1 MLDASHRQWLCD
13 ALSPQR
19 PCQSAQNSLL
29 QAQKEVLQPEE
40 FIEVV
45 HRGGTDA
52 AAKSFYD
59 ALACMEGAR
68 APATPRTLRMRES
81 AHVLAHIAVPMLAR
95 HCSQSTAAA
104 RASVHADILMEE
116 GTEAAISGFCRQH
129 MRAFED
135 SEENKHEHFAIFQE
149 YVALLE
155 SALHARLR
163 ERLPGCN
170 TEALRTWL
178 EAQPAESVSSDAL
191 DTLLSA
197 SDFQAFKQHMLSF
210 KTEVAM
216 ASLQPSV
223 RGVVAAPL

>member
-1 MLDASHRQWLCD
+1 
-13 ALSPQR
+13 
-19 PCQSAQNSLL
+19 
-29 QAQKEVLQPEE
+29 
-40 FIEVV
+40 
-45 HRGGTDA
+45 
-52 AAKSFYD
+52 
-59 ALACMEGAR
+59 
-68 APATPRTLRMRES
+68 
-81 AHVLAHIAVPMLAR
+81 
-95 HCSQSTAAA
+95 
-104 RASVHADILMEE
+104 MEE